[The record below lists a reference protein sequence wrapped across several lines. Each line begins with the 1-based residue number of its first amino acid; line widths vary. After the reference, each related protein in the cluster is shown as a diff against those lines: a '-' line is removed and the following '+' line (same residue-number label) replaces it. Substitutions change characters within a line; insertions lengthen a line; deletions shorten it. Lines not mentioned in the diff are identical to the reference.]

1 MKITI
6 CGSMAFA
13 KEMISTKRELEKSGH
28 VVFIPEGTDEY
39 ANGQIDKNKIGGS
52 EGAKRKIANDLIRK
66 HCQLIDDSDAV
77 LVLNYEKKGIQNYIG
92 GNSFLEMGYAYIL
105 GKKVFLMNN
114 VPDIELIA
122 QEVEALQP
130 IILKGNLNLVD

>member
-13 KEMISTKRELEKSGH
+13 KEMINTKEQLEKGGH
-28 VVFIPEGTDEY
+28 VVFIPDGTDEY

-66 HCQLIDDSDAV
+66 HCQLIDNSDAV

-92 GNSFLEMGYAYIL
+92 GNSFLEIGYAHIL
-105 GKKVFLMNN
+105 NKKIFLMNDI
-114 VPDIELIA
+114 PEIELIK
-122 QEVEALQP
+122 QEVEA
-130 IILKGNLNLVD
+130 V